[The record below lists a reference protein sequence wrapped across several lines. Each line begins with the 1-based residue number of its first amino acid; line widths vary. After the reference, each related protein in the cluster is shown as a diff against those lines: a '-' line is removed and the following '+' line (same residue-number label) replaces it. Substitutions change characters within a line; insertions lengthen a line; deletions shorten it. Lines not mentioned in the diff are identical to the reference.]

1 MAGSLTSI
9 MKMTG
14 FITMSTPP
22 VLADATGTCSAYKPE
37 CIGEGQKVLFYTAL
51 ALIVMGMAG
60 HSTSLNSLMIE
71 HATIK
76 RQTQEEE
83 EEVQASQIWSFCF
96 GMFGMVI
103 VYIAIILAITFI
115 KPWSLRF
122 GIPAICTV
130 VATTIFLTSSCSYK
144 YAKPQGS
151 PLTTVFR
158 VFIAFASKLFHKLP
172 TDTNQLYEKHQIE
185 LPSLSHTPRLR
196 CLDKAAIIVQSESL
210 EQQEKNRWRLC
221 RVSEVEETK
230 SMICM
235 IPICLSFLVV
245 GLVSSLGNTYF
256 IEQANHMNQ
265 KVGKLTVPIPIFLW
279 FYDQS
284 KSYYASSYSQFARSL
299 SRISKLNRGFVA
311 PIGIAVSMIFATLCS
326 ITAAKVE
333 ERRLGVVVS
342 HGLVDKP
349 EETVPMTMFWLL
361 PQYLLLGG
369 LDGILENNITRMLA
383 NQLPQTMAPYVTIFA
398 SGISGVGILASVLS
412 VYVVGKASSK
422 GIKPSW
428 FQYTLNK
435 SRLDKYYWLLAI
447 LCVVNLVFF
456 ILMAIWYAHR
466 DSKSEDREAPEVNLE
481 INNEPFE
488 DDAQS

>member
-1 MAGSLTSI
+1 GL
-9 MKMTG
+9 G

-37 CIGEGQKVLFYTAL
+37 CIGEAQKVLFYTAL

-83 EEVQASQIWSFCF
+83 EVQASQIWSFCF

-115 KPWSLRF
+115 KPWSLRL

-130 VATTIFLTSSCSYK
+130 IATTIFLTSSCSYK
-144 YAKPQGS
+144 
-151 PLTTVFR
+151 
-158 VFIAFASKLFHKLP
+158 
-172 TDTNQLYEKHQIE
+172 
-185 LPSLSHTPRLR
+185 

-210 EQQEKNRWRLC
+210 EQQEKNKWRLC

-245 GLVSSLGNTYF
+245 GLVSSLGNTFF

-299 SRISKLNRGFVA
+299 SRISNLNRGFVA
-311 PIGIAVSMIFATLCS
+311 QIGIAVSMIFAILCS

-456 ILMAIWYAHR
+456 ILMAIWYARR
-466 DSKSEDREAPEVNLE
+466 DSKSEDREAPEVNVE